1 MTLIAMAGSS
11 FSNYKSQIPM
21 SSSYTKN
28 ALKVLKLFSSHIVEF
43 LITFETFKIHS

>member
-1 MTLIAMAGSS
+1 
-11 FSNYKSQIPM
+11 M

-43 LITFETFKIHS
+43 LITSVWDFQIHS